1 MTDRTH
7 PKFGTHWDDADD
19 SVLIEHY
26 AAKGACWCAGQMPW
40 RTPAAIRSRAHAIKC
55 GPTSAERAVLMREH
69 KESGKPREWAP
80 PGPRYP
86 SVWAFASGQTA

>member
-7 PKFGTHWDDADD
+7 PKFGAHWDDADD
-19 SVLIEHY
+19 AVLIEHY

-55 GPTSAERAVLMREH
+55 GPTASERAMLLRDR
-69 KESGKPREWAP
+69 KDSCKAWTP
-80 PGPRYP
+80 PGPRYA
-86 SVWAFASGQTA
+86 SVWDFARGVTA